1 MSKLKYLLYK
11 DLLLLVRDVAGLL
24 LMFLMPII
32 LVIVMSVLQDSTLNS
47 VREAKVSILLVNKD
61 TGELGKAIEKDI
73 CSSGIFDITTDIK
86 GDIPSLHVI
95 ENEVASSRFILG
107 IYIPENT
114 TLIIKNNIAKYVAAV
129 FNGIDTILQSKPV
142 DFTIFVDPTTKPSF
156 YSTIMSTLRERANK
170 IQYEYFMKE
179 ITAQINLLSPF
190 PVSANSF
197 SGEQV
202 KILMKSAR
210 LEGNNVI
217 PNSVQHN
224 VPAWS
229 LFAIFFIVISLSGS
243 IIKERED
250 GTLSRLLTMPCFY
263 LEYLLSKAI
272 VFTLVAILQ
281 FAIMLIIGVY
291 LLPYFGLESLNL
303 GSSPAALII
312 TTASSAI
319 AAIGFG
325 VAIGNIAK
333 TYQQSSVFGAM
344 SVVIMA
350 AIGGIWVPV
359 FLMSDMMQ
367 KISLLSP
374 MRWGISAF
382 YDIFLRNAGVVS
394 IIPESAALLLFGILS
409 FIIAVTY
416 NHKYRVDI

>member
-1 MSKLKYLLYK
+1 
-11 DLLLLVRDVAGLL
+11 
-24 LMFLMPII
+24 
-32 LVIVMSVLQDSTLNS
+32 
-47 VREAKVSILLVNKD
+47 
-61 TGELGKAIEKDI
+61 
-73 CSSGIFDITTDIK
+73 
-86 GDIPSLHVI
+86 
-95 ENEVASSRFILG
+95 
-107 IYIPENT
+107 
-114 TLIIKNNIAKYVAAV
+114 
-129 FNGIDTILQSKPV
+129 
-142 DFTIFVDPTTKPSF
+142 
-156 YSTIMSTLRERANK
+156 
-170 IQYEYFMKE
+170 
-179 ITAQINLLSPF
+179 
-190 PVSANSF
+190 
-197 SGEQV
+197 
-202 KILMKSAR
+202 
-210 LEGNNVI
+210 
-217 PNSVQHN
+217 
-224 VPAWS
+224 
-229 LFAIFFIVISLSGS
+229 
-243 IIKERED
+243 
-250 GTLSRLLTMPCFY
+250 MPCFY
-263 LEYLLSKAI
+263 SEYLLSKAI